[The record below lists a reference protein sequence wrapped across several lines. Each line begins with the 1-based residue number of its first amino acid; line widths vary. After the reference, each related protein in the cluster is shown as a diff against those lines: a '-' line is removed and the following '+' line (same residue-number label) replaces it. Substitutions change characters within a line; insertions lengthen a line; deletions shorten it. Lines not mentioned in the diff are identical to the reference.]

1 MSFNARHVHEV
12 FKGARLTPWTKYSDA
27 EIEQLAALRRLY
39 QKHFNCVLEVV
50 EPMKKDKG
58 KAAKNVMAGAAAGA
72 VVGGVAGGVTSMA
85 TPGVN
90 LIPGVPGAEMM
101 VGAGAGAAIG
111 GGAMALREKARAVP
125 DHPQEQLWRGDVELL
140 LLVDKKGYP
149 VLKESTAREKLDNIG
164 ELVSSNS
171 LAFNVNSVL
180 LHVLR
185 YIHHDRVSGA
195 FKKIAFQENDPRCI
209 FCLIVVEWLH
219 KELIPC
225 PEIDRETRLLGQLD
239 SWIKFMKDISA
250 HNVFSTAEAKADKGY
265 ATMDALLLNIDQQFM
280 QMRFHIEA
288 EVRERSIGEQLRGI
302 SNTGKTLVS
311 RLFQFLTYVLCG
323 EDRVPPFFS
332 INAFYQAIK
341 RPDLSKF
348 VSSSPHGRLLAEI
361 AQMLEV
367 QEYLDVW
374 PEDNIA
380 DPYALRAPMD
390 PKQAA
395 YVQGLL
401 FLVRQQRLPQD
412 ADVDAVVRLRAVAP
426 MFFNER
432 QLLLQFL
439 RLHAQLPALT
449 RLLLACK
456 EAAFLAGAFG
466 ELMFLRNDNSRKIL
480 EFLVDGTLSVCNA
493 VKEELDELWT
503 KASNCRRRQRV
514 DQSGDSDWQ
523 HWEDNWQ
530 QAYRI
535 FNGMGTNNDV
545 GQQLDQILRE
555 LNRVQG
561 KLRNPSA
568 NLPQI
573 RARMNQFVQLLDSVR
588 TSCPWLPVDDELKG
602 LIKEQARHIKAS
614 AQPLAIGSP
623 STPTRPPAP
632 PSSLTQDHSP
642 PGKDLLAC
650 WDDASARLLVPA
662 AGPSDTEG
670 GGTYTLEMALKESLQ
685 CEVQARV
692 KLEKDCAAL
701 RRLLEER
708 TAEWDREKRR
718 LNDHLAK
725 LTGQRAA
732 DYSPATSGASS
743 PTPMH
748 AQDHRP
754 PMSPTPGPRR
764 PSALE
769 PKDPWVSEDGVS
781 RTQRG
786 RSPLARMG
794 HRMKDAMRSLSL
806 DASSRR
812 KSHGGESRSSF
823 APAPR

>member
-1 MSFNARHVHEV
+1 
-12 FKGARLTPWTKYSDA
+12 
-27 EIEQLAALRRLY
+27 
-39 QKHFNCVLEVV
+39 
-50 EPMKKDKG
+50 
-58 KAAKNVMAGAAAGA
+58 
-72 VVGGVAGGVTSMA
+72 
-85 TPGVN
+85 
-90 LIPGVPGAEMM
+90 
-101 VGAGAGAAIG
+101 
-111 GGAMALREKARAVP
+111 MALREKARAVP
-125 DHPQEQLWRGDVELL
+125 DHPQEQLWRGDVEVL

-180 LHVLR
+180 LHIQR

-265 ATMDALLLNIDQQFM
+265 STMDALLLNIDQQFM

-323 EDRVPPFFS
+323 DDRVPPFFS

-341 RPDLSKF
+341 RPDLGRF

-380 DPYALRAPMD
+380 DPYSLRVPMD
-390 PKQAA
+390 MKQAA

-401 FLVRQQRLPQD
+401 FVVHQQRLPQD
-412 ADVDAVVRLRAVAP
+412 SDVEALIRLRAVAP
-426 MFFNER
+426 MFVNER
-432 QLLLQFL
+432 SLLLQFL

-480 EFLVDGTLSVCNA
+480 EFLVDGTLSVCTA
-493 VKEELDELWT
+493 IKEELDELWT

-514 DQSGDSDWQ
+514 DQSGNSDWQ
-523 HWEDNWQ
+523 LWEDNWQ

-535 FNGMGTNNDV
+535 FNGMGTDNDV

-555 LNRVQG
+555 LNRIQG

-588 TSCPWLPVDDELKG
+588 SSCPWLPVDDELKG
-602 LIKEQARHIKAS
+602 LIKEQAHHLKA
-614 AQPLAIGSP
+614 I
-623 STPTRPPAP
+623 STEPPCSLPAP
-632 PSSLTQDHSP
+632 LSSSSQTKGLRPVAVDQTQHE
-642 PGKDLLAC
+642 KDLISC
-650 WDDASARLLVPA
+650 WDDASAKLLVPTN
-662 AGPSDTEG
+662 GNDEE

-701 RRLLEER
+701 KKLLEER

-718 LNDHLAK
+718 LTDHVTK

-732 DYSPATSGASS
+732 NFSPMTSGSS
-743 PTPMH
+743 TPTIFSS
-748 AQDHRP
+748 ATGGDQRP
-754 PMSPTPGPRR
+754 PMSPM
-764 PSALE
+764 PSHRSPVKEA
-769 PKDPWVSEDGVS
+769 KDPWVTQEGESHP
-781 RTQRG
+781 QRG
-786 RSPLARMG
+786 RSPFSKMG

-806 DASSRR
+806 DASTRR
-812 KSHGGESRSSF
+812 KSSGGLHSPF
-823 APAPR
+823 APSPR